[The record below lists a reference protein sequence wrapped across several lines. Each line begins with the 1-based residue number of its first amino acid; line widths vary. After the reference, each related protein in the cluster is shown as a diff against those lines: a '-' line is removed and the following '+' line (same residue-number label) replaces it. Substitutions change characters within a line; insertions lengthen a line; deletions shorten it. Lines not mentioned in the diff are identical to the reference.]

1 MSAKIVAPTAPLR
14 LPDQRLV
21 IALAW
26 AGTLPMLAC
35 LLMIESPFS
44 LPILKSYSLSIIAF
58 LSGSWWST
66 ALAAGNQ
73 GGWQLRLIMLLSNLI
88 VITGVF
94 AVAFT
99 GYLALLILATLFV
112 CLLWGELTLPALRLQ
127 PAYYRNMRKQVTAF
141 VAALHLIAFVIQT

>member
-1 MSAKIVAPTAPLR
+1 MSAEIVAPTAPLR

-21 IALAW
+21 TALAW
-26 AGTLPMLAC
+26 AGTLPMLGC
-35 LLMIESPFS
+35 LLMIEAPFS
-44 LPILKSYSLSIIAF
+44 VPFLKSYSLSIIAF

-66 ALAAGNQ
+66 ALAGVNQ
-73 GGWQLRLIMLLSNLI
+73 GGSQLRLIMLLSNLI

-99 GYLALLILATLFV
+99 GYLALLILAILFV

-141 VAALHLIAFVIQT
+141 VATLHLIAFVIKT